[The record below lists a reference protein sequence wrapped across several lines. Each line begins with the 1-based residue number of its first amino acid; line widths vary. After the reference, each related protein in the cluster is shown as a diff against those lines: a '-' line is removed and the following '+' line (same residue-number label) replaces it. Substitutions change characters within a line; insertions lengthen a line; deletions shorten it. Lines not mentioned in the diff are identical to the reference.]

1 MTVSLDRAATLRQAE
16 KLLRQG
22 RLDQAIEEYRRLV
35 DAQPRDWTTANQ
47 LGDLLGRAGR
57 VREAIEQYTR
67 IADSLAADGFLP
79 KASALYKKILK
90 LAPHDEHALV
100 QAAEAAAAQRLLADA
115 RAFFLAAA
123 DQRRARGDA
132 AGVARIVA
140 RLGALDPADIDARMA
155 AARARVELDDTL
167 GAIAD
172 LTQLAAEL
180 VEKGRD
186 DDALRPLRAILEC
199 DPASGHARA
208 ELARILLGR
217 GDTAAASAYLTDE
230 EAAQQ
235 PALAVAAAEMRIRS
249 GDVQGGVTLLD
260 RLLNAGAEHTTDLV
274 AAVALKLAGD
284 EPDTAY
290 RLVERVADACIVRND
305 WPGAVQVLQRF
316 SDVRPN
322 PMPALTRLVDVCV
335 DAGEA
340 NAVIAAQARLVDA
353 YLAAGFA
360 SEARYVAEDLVAR
373 EPEERTHVERLKRV
387 LSQSGDPDPD
397 RTIADWLAE
406 PRSLE
411 VDAPPER
418 DLVVPSPPVLVPDE
432 APVPPPTAALDTP
445 VVAIEEPE
453 PVPEQP
459 DRVEVDLSLALDELP
474 PPAKAPT
481 SRVAAAPPPGDIEE
495 VFAHFREDA
504 ARSDALGSGELAFQ
518 RGRALFEAG
527 ALDASIES
535 LRMAAREPARRFVA
549 ASLLGRVL
557 QEQHRTAEAIEWLGH
572 AADAPVQDASDRHGV
587 LLQLADLLEQ
597 SGEAARALGV
607 CLELQADAGDY
618 GDVTTR
624 IARLSRG
631 QA

>member
-47 LGDLLGRAGR
+47 LGDLLARAGR

-115 RAFFLAAA
+115 RTFFLAAA

-132 AGVARIVA
+132 AGVARIVM
-140 RLGALDPADIDARMA
+140 RLGALDPADTDARMA

-172 LTQLAAEL
+172 LTELAAEL

-199 DPASGHARA
+199 DPASAHARA

-217 GDTAAASAYLTDE
+217 GDTAAATAYLTDE
-230 EAAQQ
+230 ETAQQ
-235 PALAVAAAEMRIRS
+235 PALAVAAAEMRFRN
-249 GDVQGGVTLLD
+249 GDVEGGVTLLD
-260 RLLNAGAEHTTDLV
+260 RLLNAGAERATDLV

-305 WPGAVQVLQRF
+305 WSGAVQVLQRF
-316 SDVRPN
+316 SDARPDH
-322 PMPALTRLVDVCV
+322 MPALTRLVDVCV

-340 NAVIAAQARLVDA
+340 TAVIDAQARLVDA

-373 EPEERTHVERLKRV
+373 EPEERAHVERLRRV

-411 VDAPPER
+411 VDPSPER
-418 DLVVPSPPVLVPDE
+418 DLVVSSPPTLEPDE
-432 APVPPPTAALDTP
+432 VPVPPPTLDTP
-445 VVAIEEPE
+445 VVAMDEPE
-453 PVPEQP
+453 PVQEPP
-459 DRVEVDLSLALDELP
+459 DRVEIDLSLALDELP
-474 PPAKAPT
+474 APAKAPT
-481 SRVAAAPPPGDIEE
+481 PRVAAAPPPGDIED
-495 VFAHFREDA
+495 VFSKFREDA
-504 ARSDALGSGELAFQ
+504 ARSEALGSGELAFQ
-518 RGRALFEAG
+518 RGKALFEAG

-535 LRMAAREPARRFVA
+535 LRTAAREPARRFVA
-549 ASLLGRVL
+549 ASLLGRVF
-557 QEQHRTAEAIEWLGH
+557 QQQHRTADAIEWLGH
-572 AADAPVQDASDRHGV
+572 AADAPVRDASDRHRV

>member
-1 MTVSLDRAATLRQAE
+1 VTVSFDRAATLRQAE

-67 IADSLAADGFLP
+67 IADSLAAEGFLP

-90 LAPHDEHALV
+90 LAPHDEHALL

-115 RAFFLAAA
+115 RTFFLAAA

-132 AGVARIVA
+132 AGVARIVV

-180 VEKGRD
+180 VETERD
-186 DDALRPLRAILEC
+186 DDALRPLRAIVEC
-199 DPASGHARA
+199 DPASAHART

-249 GDVQGGVTLLD
+249 GDIQGGVTLLD
-260 RLLNAGAEHTTDLV
+260 RLLNAGAEHATDLV
-274 AAVALKLAGD
+274 AAVALELAGD
-284 EPDTAY
+284 DPDTAY

-305 WPGAVQVLQRF
+305 WHGAVQVLQRF
-316 SDVRPN
+316 SDARPDH
-322 PMPALTRLVDVCV
+322 MPALTRLVDVCV

-340 NAVIAAQARLVDA
+340 NAVIDAQARLVDA

-373 EPEERTHVERLKRV
+373 EPDERAHIERLRRV

-406 PRSLE
+406 PRSL
-411 VDAPPER
+411 VLDPSPER
-418 DLVVPSPPVLVPDE
+418 DVVASSPPAVDPEE
-432 APVPPPTAALDTP
+432 APVHPPPATLETP
-445 VVAIEEPE
+445 AVAMEEAE
-453 PVPEQP
+453 PVQEPP
-459 DRVEVDLSLALDELP
+459 DRVEIDLSLALDELP
-474 PPAKAPT
+474 APAKAPT
-481 SRVAAAPPPGDIEE
+481 PAAAAAPPGDIEE

-504 ARSDALGSGELAFQ
+504 ARSEALGSGELAFQ
-518 RGRALFEAG
+518 RGKALFEAG

-535 LRMAAREPARRFVA
+535 LRTAAREPARRFVA
-549 ASLLGRVL
+549 ASLLGRVF
-557 QEQHRTAEAIEWLGH
+557 QQQHRTAEAIEWLGH
-572 AADAPVQDASDRHGV
+572 AADAPVQDASDRHRV

-607 CLELQADAGDY
+607 CLGLQAEAGDY
-618 GDVTTR
+618 GDITTR

>member
-22 RLDQAIEEYRRLV
+22 RLDQAIDEYRRLV

-115 RAFFLAAA
+115 RTFFLAAA
-123 DQRRARGDA
+123 EQRRARGDA
-132 AGVARIVA
+132 AGVARIVV

-155 AARARVELDDTL
+155 AARARVDLDDTL

-172 LTQLAAEL
+172 LTQLATEL
-180 VEKGRD
+180 AEKGRD
-186 DDALRPLRAILEC
+186 DEALRPLRAILEC
-199 DPASGHARA
+199 DPASAHART

-249 GDVQGGVTLLD
+249 GDLEGGVTLLD
-260 RLLNAGAEHTTDLV
+260 RLLNAGAGHATDLV
-274 AAVALKLAGD
+274 AAVALELARD
-284 EPDTAY
+284 APDTAY
-290 RLVERVADACIVRND
+290 QLVERVADACIVRDD

-316 SDVRPN
+316 SDARPDH
-322 PMPALTRLVDVCV
+322 MPALTRLVDVCV
-335 DAGEA
+335 DAGETK
-340 NAVIAAQARLVDA
+340 AVIAAQARLVDA
-353 YLAAGFA
+353 YLAAGFP

-373 EPEERTHVERLKRV
+373 EPEERAHVERLRRV
-387 LSQSGDPDPD
+387 LSESGDPDPD

-406 PRSLE
+406 PRSLD
-411 VDAPPER
+411 VDPSPER
-418 DLVVPSPPVLVPDE
+418 ELVVPSPSVREPDE
-432 APVPPPTAALDTP
+432 APVPPPTTTIDTP
-445 VVAIEEPE
+445 VESIEEP
-453 PVPEQP
+453 VQEQP
-459 DRVEVDLSLALDELP
+459 ERVEIDLSLVLDELP
-474 PPAKAPT
+474 APAEAPMA
-481 SRVAAAPPPGDIEE
+481 RVAAAPPPGDIEE

-504 ARSDALGSGELAFQ
+504 ARSDALGAGELAFQ
-518 RGRALFEAG
+518 RGKALFEAG

-535 LRMAAREPARRFVA
+535 LRTAAREPARRFAA
-549 ASLLGRVL
+549 ASLLGRVF
-557 QEQHRTAEAIEWLGH
+557 QQQHRTAEAIEWLGH